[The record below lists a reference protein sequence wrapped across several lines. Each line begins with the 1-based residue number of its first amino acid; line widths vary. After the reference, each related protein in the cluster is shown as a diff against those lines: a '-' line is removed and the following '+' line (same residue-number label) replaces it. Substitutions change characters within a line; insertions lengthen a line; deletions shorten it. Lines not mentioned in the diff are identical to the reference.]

1 MNFTP
6 RTTFSQVRIWQT
18 RQDSHLYHGHDLA
31 GFGAYHRE
39 AKNMVVTGGDKR
51 LHKALSLVDRMG
63 PKHGTH
69 RQFCDTRFD
78 TLTLRLAF
86 TQSHPVQG
94 RDP

>member
-31 GFGAYHRE
+31 GFGADHRE
-39 AKNMVVTGGDKR
+39 AKNFVVACGHKR
-51 LHKALSLVDRMG
+51 LHKTLCFIDRVR
-63 PKHGTH
+63 PKHRTR